1 LFVLDVDKYVS
12 SHTSPLGSREC
23 IIVLTSPDPTATQY
37 IPFHAIRLVIVSLV
51 SVFVIAFH
59 LIRSVDQAIDAV
71 NASSV
76 GAPSPPIIQ
85 IVPFHIIEYNT
96 PVIGIFSAGICAH
109 DTPSLEV
116 ATFDPVNVSYP
127 TATHTTPFQKAS
139 LHAPPRKAD
148 LAMLAVL
155 EPHVRP
161 PSADIDVETVPDS
174 PLSLPNNS
182 VGC

>member
-1 LFVLDVDKYVS
+1 LFVLDVETYVS
-12 SHTSPLGSREC
+12 SHISPLVSREC

-59 LIRSVDQAIDAV
+59 VIRSVDHAIDAV

-76 GAPSPPIIQ
+76 GAPSPPTIQ
-85 IVPFHIIEYNT
+85 ILPFHIIEYNT
-96 PVIGIFSAGICAH
+96 PVIGIFPAGICVH
-109 DTPSLEV
+109 DIPSLEV
-116 ATFDPVNVSYP
+116 ATFDPVTVSYP
-127 TATHTTPFQKAS
+127 TAAQTTPFQKAS

-155 EPHVRP
+155 DPHVRP
-161 PSADIDVETVPDS
+161 PSADTDVETVPDS
-174 PLSLPNNS
+174 RLSLPNNS